1 MQIFCDESG
10 GCDVADK
17 HTFLVSA
24 VAIDAADATRVIKMF
39 KKTIKEKGEIKGGLL
54 LDLQREAFF
63 DILRGESEHS
73 SVIVTSA
80 NSSDLGRWAIK
91 ALGERNIYHGMLKE
105 ACSSFNVIGAKRI
118 NIFPDSGR
126 YSKQERSYIQKDL
139 EKKLAHLYGVP
150 VSLAF
155 QDSRSQDGIQVA
167 DIVANSV
174 YQLCGAG
181 IGDFRNHHLFQPL
194 AEKNRF
200 TVRPTSY
207 NGNKP
212 HWL

>member
-24 VAIDAADATRVIKMF
+24 IAIDTRDATNVL
-39 KKTIKEKGEIKGGLL
+39 KKFRKITKAKGEIKGGLL
-54 LDLQREAFF
+54 QDSHRKTFF
-63 DILRGESEHS
+63 DILSEEIENS

-80 NSSDLGRWAIK
+80 NSTDLGRWAIK
-91 ALGERNIYHGMLKE
+91 ELGERSIYHKMLGEACASFDKKE
-105 ACSSFNVIGAKRI
+105 ASRV

-126 YSKQERSYIQKDL
+126 YSKHELSCIQKDL
-139 EKKLAHLYGVP
+139 ERKLGEVYGVP
-150 VSLAF
+150 VSMSF
-155 QDSRSQDGIQVA
+155 HDSRSQDGIQLA

-181 IGDFRNHHLFQPL
+181 VDEFHTHEFFQQL
-194 AEKNRF
+194 VEKNRF
-200 TVRPTSY
+200 VVKPTTY
-207 NGNKP
+207 DGDKP
-212 HWL
+212 NWL